1 MSDKYFFIE
10 TVNSKFCDILSKI
23 SFDDFRNIYK
33 QSETIKYSQPENDE
47 LHVQYKMLIEY
58 CNSMRFNN
66 YTMQMEYGYT
76 QGKTNGRIFLKN
88 TQGLQ
93 RLWSKFRGVLS
104 DGILLDVDMINAH
117 PTILLYICKRENI
130 PCLQL
135 QNYVNDRNRYLQ
147 ELLDDGIQYDDAKTL
162 FIKSINDSAKTLK
175 HEKITIKN
183 QNFIRYDAEMKVIQ
197 SHLVFKYPLLRNML
211 RNVNSHNISGRLV
224 NYLMCEVENEI
235 LLSSIKKL
243 EDNDFKVAVPMFDG
257 CMIYK
262 PKNLDMLPT
271 ILDILNQHTL
281 NYGVRW
287 DFKPHNT
294 ELKTYLTSLTLY
306 DNKHS
311 FIGADESSLA
321 HYVNNV
327 ILKGK
332 IYNCNGD
339 VYLLHNG
346 VWTNNDVKILLK
358 PILNEHDLYIVVKG
372 VYHNYTKNNH
382 DLECLIKLVV
392 AFSEVKHD
400 FNNLMYES
408 TRNKLCFTNGYYDF
422 KTQRFFEYGETDSD
436 TIYTTFVINR
446 PYTTDKSK
454 YVDIYRRMLYP
465 MFNVVLDDDGQPID
479 TAENIQHLN
488 YMKYILYSFARK
500 IAGHIEDK
508 EWMLIIGDRSSG
520 KGILNAIFENSFG
533 DYVTN
538 AKGEELVCK
547 QKLGE
552 ASKNSAWQN
561 DFEFKRLIFIH
572 EIPFELDRRG
582 KPITFVDGNLIKQLS
597 SGGDKLICRLNHKDQ
612 RRFNIQASLIVC
624 CNDIPPIRPYDAME
638 TVNKFNMPCCF
649 LSKTQYDRL
658 SEEQKT
664 TMVWRPADPDLKHTF
679 CKDPVVLD
687 SFVNLIIE
695 AYTWDDSIPKYVA
708 EENDDDDDAND
719 NSDYDRF
726 IRLFEFHIKNCYMC
740 INGICN
746 DHILYNKDITAVLE
760 THQITLSLNKANR
773 ILVKLGCYR
782 KLVGKQ
788 RVICGVSL
796 VTL

>member
-1 MSDKYFFIE
+1 MEASFFFQE
-10 TVNSKFCDILSKI
+10 TVNPKYCNILAKI

-33 QSETIKYSQPENDE
+33 QSETIKHSLPDDE
-47 LHVQYKMLIEY
+47 LHVQYKMLREY
-58 CNSMRFNN
+58 CNNMHHNN

-76 QGKTNGRIFLKN
+76 KGKTNGRIFLKN

-93 RLWSKFRGVLS
+93 RLWSKFRGILS
-104 DGILLDVDMINAH
+104 DGILLDVDMVNAH
-117 PTILLYICKRENI
+117 PTILSYICKRENV

-135 QNYVNDRNRYLQ
+135 QNYVNDRDRYIQ

-162 FIKSINDSAKTLK
+162 YIKSINDSAKTIK
-175 HEKITIKN
+175 HGKITIKN
-183 QNFIRYDAEMKVIQ
+183 QNFLRYDTEMKVIQ
-197 SHLVFKYPLLRNML
+197 SQLVTKYPLLATML
-211 RNVNSHNISGRLV
+211 RNIHRNNIPGRLV
-224 NYLMCEVENEI
+224 NHLMCEVENEI
-235 LLSSIKKL
+235 LQSSIKKL

-262 PKNLDMLPT
+262 PEDLAMLPI
-271 ILDILNQHTL
+271 ILDVLNQHTRD
-281 NYGVRW
+281 YGVRW

-294 ELKTYLTSLTLY
+294 ELETYLTSITLY

-311 FIGADESSLA
+311 FIGTDESSLA

-339 VYLLHNG
+339 VYLLYNG
-346 VWTNNDVKILLK
+346 VWTNNDVKTLLK
-358 PILNEHDLYIVVKG
+358 PILDSHDLYIMINEK
-372 VYHNYTKNNH
+372 YHNYTKNNH
-382 DLECLIKLVV
+382 DLECLIKLVI

-400 FNNLMYES
+400 FNSLMYES
-408 TRNKLCFTNGYYDF
+408 TRNKLCFTNGYYNF
-422 KTQRFFEYGETDSD
+422 KTQRFYEYDETGGDI
-436 TIYTTFVINR
+436 IYTTFVINR
-446 PYTTDKSK
+446 PYTNDKSK
-454 YVDIYRRMLYP
+454 YVDIYKRILYP
-465 MFNVVLDDDGQPID
+465 MFNVVLNDDGQPID
-479 TAENIQHLN
+479 TVENTKNINH
-488 YMKYILYSFARK
+488 MKYILYSFARK

-508 EWMLIIGDRSSG
+508 EWMLILGDRSSG

-538 AKGEELVCK
+538 AKGEELICK

-561 DFEFKRLIFIH
+561 DFEFKRLIFVH
-572 EIPFELDRRG
+572 EIPFELDRHG

-597 SGGDKLICRLNHKDQ
+597 SGGDKLICRLNYKDQ

-638 TVNKFNMPCCF
+638 TVNRFDMPCSF
-649 LSKTQYDRL
+649 LPLESYNKL
-658 SEEQKT
+658 SEEKKAG
-664 TMVWRPADPDLKHTF
+664 MVWRPADPNLKHVF
-679 CKDPVVLD
+679 CKDPAVVD

-695 AYTWDDSIPKYVA
+695 AYTWTDSILEYVA
-708 EENDDDDDAND
+708 DEARNDDVDD

-740 INGICN
+740 VNGIC
-746 DHILYNKDITAVLE
+746 DEHYIHSKDVSTALE
-760 THQITLSLNKANR
+760 TNRITLSLIKANR
-773 ILVKLGCYR
+773 ILVKLGCYK
-782 KLVGKQ
+782 KLIANQ
-788 RVICGVSL
+788 RVICGISL
-796 VTL
+796 ITL